1 MAPLPQPLRDDVQA
15 EDDSPAT
22 PPRPLPR
29 ILIVDD
35 LAVTR
40 AVMERIVTASGRYVV
55 VASVSTIAAGLAALA
70 REQIDL
76 ILLDINLP
84 DTDGLTALPALLA
97 ASNAAH
103 VLVVSGALNTG
114 GDVAQQALDAGA
126 IDTLFK
132 PEAGQRITQFSE
144 SLLGKIDRLLAVD
157 PAPAAV
163 DEQPRRWRSA
173 RRQPCAMRRV

>member
-1 MAPLPQPLRDDVQA
+1 M
-15 EDDSPAT
+15 
-22 PPRPLPR
+22 
-29 ILIVDD
+29 
-35 LAVTR
+35 
-40 AVMERIVTASGRYVV
+40 
-55 VASVSTIAAGLAALA
+55 
-70 REQIDL
+70 
-76 ILLDINLP
+76 
-84 DTDGLTALPALLA
+84 PALLA

-163 DEQPRRWRSA
+163 DEQPPALAIRTPAAVRDAKGVTVPLATAAADYDVVAIGASTGGNRPKFTFIGWNDLGPGSSRR
-173 RRQPCAMRRV
+173 M

>member
-1 MAPLPQPLRDDVQA
+1 
-15 EDDSPAT
+15 
-22 PPRPLPR
+22 
-29 ILIVDD
+29 
-35 LAVTR
+35 
-40 AVMERIVTASGRYVV
+40 MERIVTACGRYVV

-70 REQIDL
+70 RERIDL

-84 DTDGLTALPALLA
+84 DTDGLSALPALLA

-144 SLLGKIDRLLAVD
+144 SLLGKIDRCW
-157 PAPAAV
+157 PSTRTRTV
-163 DEQPRRWRSA
+163 DEHPRRWRSA
-173 RRQPCAMRRV
+173 HRQPCAMRRA